1 MVEMKYTKFVLNK
14 IFGTK
19 APVDTPTKIPV
30 YTERITTV
38 LPATLPYTLV
48 DKVSTRTEVPSSGM
62 GVSSI
67 AGIAVASMVF
77 LIVLTVYGSIQSTLN
92 TSVFSAGTANLI
104 NLIPLVLV
112 GAAIIGIIVTAM
124 VLTN

>member
-1 MVEMKYTKFVLNK
+1 MVNMKYTKFVLNK

-19 APVDTPTKIPV
+19 APVDTPAKIPV
-30 YTERITTV
+30 YTERTTTT
-38 LPATLPYTLV
+38 TLPYTLV

-62 GVSSI
+62 GVSGI

-77 LIVLTVYGSIQSTLN
+77 LIVLTVFGSIQSTLN

-112 GAAIIGIIVTAM
+112 GAAVIGIIVTAM
-124 VLTN
+124 ALTR